1 MKFSLLS
8 TQLATLA
15 LTILA
20 LSGQVPSP
28 QPAAALPLPDG
39 NGAWVAQVVVSGGG
53 LYKATSYYV
62 NSNGNGR
69 IQFVTPGAIG
79 QPADWTIGAADL
91 AKVGASIDVAKPKGW
106 AMLPH
111 RCCNRT
117 YFDLKVVARN
127 ARGHVW
133 RHTAGWNAETSF
145 QEPNDA
151 LSIVANIRLAFAR
164 AQGR

>member
-20 LSGQVPSP
+20 LSAQAPSP
-28 QPAAALPLPDG
+28 QPAMAVPLPDG
-39 NGAWVAQVVVSGGG
+39 NGAWVAQVVVSGGA

-62 NSNGNGR
+62 NSDGKGR
-69 IQFVTPGAIG
+69 IQFVTPGATG
-79 QPADWTIGAADL
+79 QPADWTIPSAEL
-91 AKVGASIDVAKPKGW
+91 AKVTASIAAAKPKGW
-106 AMLPH
+106 AVLPH

-117 YFDLKVVARN
+117 YIDLKIVARS
-127 ARGHVW
+127 AHGHVW
-133 RHTAGWNAETSF
+133 HHTAGWNASMAF
-145 QEPNDA
+145 REPNDA
-151 LSIVANIRLAFAR
+151 LSIAANIRLAFAR